1 MNPYNTKYPFLLSFN
16 EKHGS
21 YHYLIRSIPELYE
34 ISLQILTE
42 RYEDGWYNV
51 GVIPTLDELFQ
62 KAVGVGVE
70 AFDALPQG
78 IKDNL
83 KSKAE
88 MARKDYAYYTEAAQF
103 LEAAEQA
110 IKDKNGKV
118 AFQLLRDHADSE
130 YEGFNFEYFSN
141 VEGELPPEN
150 ATWLKEVEARRAQ
163 RKLERGEK

>member
-1 MNPYNTKYPFLLSFN
+1 MNPYNTKYPFLLVFK

-21 YHYLIRSIPELYE
+21 YHFLIRSIPELFE
-34 ISLQILTE
+34 ISLKILTE
-42 RYEDGWYNV
+42 RFEEGWYNV

-88 MARKDYAYYTEAAQF
+88 MARKDYAYYTEEAQF
-103 LEAAEQA
+103 LESVEKAVN
-110 IKDKNGKV
+110 DRDGKA
-118 AFQLLRDHADSE
+118 AFQLINDRRDYE
-130 YEGFNFEYFSN
+130 YEGFEYEHFSN

-150 ATWLKEVEARRAQ
+150 AVWLKEVEARRAQ